1 MVLNFY
7 DFLDAVLSNIKF
19 WTYTNIMCQRT
30 YENYESFKSYG
41 GGKEHSYE
49 IHFVNYTNEPLLKKN
64 NKDKSCKLNNR
75 GIFKQQSQ
83 LT

>member
-1 MVLNFY
+1 MKTMSRSKVMV
-7 DFLDAVLSNIKF
+7 V
-19 WTYTNIMCQRT
+19 
-30 YENYESFKSYG
+30 
-41 GGKEHSYE
+41 GKEHSYE
-49 IHFVNYTNEPLLKKN
+49 IHFVNYTNEPLLRKN